1 MGAVNADLST
11 FVADSSVDV
20 WDIVVVLVVL
30 IVAWI
35 ASRMAARA
43 MRSLTNRVEGISP
56 DVATLA
62 TRVVRTF
69 VIMLGFGVA
78 LTVLGAPI
86 QPVLAAAVIIAVI
99 AALSLRGIAEN
110 WAAGVVLQTQ
120 RPIAVGDTVEIGDF
134 SGTVLE
140 INGRAVVIETI
151 DGAVVHLPNADTL
164 ANPIVNRSGRSA
176 RRSTAEIRVARDKLA
191 PTDLLTLVGRIVA
204 DADGVLDDPAPTTVV
219 RALDADRS
227 TVFVMFWHAPNASVT
242 VSSAVVLALA
252 EALAG
257 IDATATIL
265 SPPAPAP
272 PAAPPPTV

>member
-1 MGAVNADLST
+1 MEAVNADLST

-43 MRSLTNRVEGISP
+43 TRSLTNRVEGISP
-56 DVATLA
+56 DLATLA

-140 INGRAVVIETI
+140 INGRAVVVETF
-151 DGAVVHLPNADTL
+151 DGAVVHLPE
-164 ANPIVNRSGRSA
+164 RRHA
-176 RRSTAEIRVARDKLA
+176 RQPDRQPQHAI
-191 PTDLLTLVGRIVA
+191 G
-204 DADGVLDDPAPTTVV
+204 TTI
-219 RALDADRS
+219 DRRG
-227 TVFVMFWHAPNASVT
+227 PR
-242 VSSAVVLALA
+242 L
-252 EALAG
+252 
-257 IDATATIL
+257 
-265 SPPAPAP
+265 P
-272 PAAPPPTV
+272 